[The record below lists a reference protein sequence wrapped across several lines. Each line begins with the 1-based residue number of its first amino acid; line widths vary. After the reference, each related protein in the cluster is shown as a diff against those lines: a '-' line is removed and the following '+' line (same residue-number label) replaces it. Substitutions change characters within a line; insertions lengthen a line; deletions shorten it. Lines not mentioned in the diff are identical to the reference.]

1 MKVRIPEVSKDDSSN
16 KHEVTLGTLY
26 EMNKQAIISQPSLKQ
41 SEIDKIKLKLE
52 EWFNWTLDGY
62 AMLLCRERYD
72 FTVFHLYEKQNP
84 NPPKVATEELIDVLK
99 NRGKILSIEK
109 DATTINNNAW
119 EIWIK
124 IGNEAFA
131 YYLFGCDDWVIEC

>member
-1 MKVRIPEVSKDDSSN
+1 MKSHIPQ
-16 KHEVTLGTLY
+16 KHEVSLGNLY
-26 EMNKQAIISQPSLKQ
+26 DINKQLMATMPEMTDA
-41 SEIDKIKLKLE
+41 EIDLITPQLE

-84 NPPKVATEELIDVLK
+84 YPQKVAVSELFELLK
-99 NRGKILSIEK
+99 ERGKILSIEK
-109 DATTINNNAW
+109 ADEISW

-124 IGNEAFA
+124 IDEEAFVF
-131 YYLFGCDDWVIEC
+131 YLFGCDKWVIEC

>member
-1 MKVRIPEVSKDDSSN
+1 MKSHVPQKHDVS
-16 KHEVTLGTLY
+16 LGNLY
-26 EMNKQAIISQPSLKQ
+26 DINKQLMVTMPEMTDA
-41 SEIDKIKLKLE
+41 EIDLITPQLE

-84 NPPKVATEELIDVLK
+84 YPQKVAVSELFELLK
-99 NRGKILSIEK
+99 ERGKILSIEK
-109 DATTINNNAW
+109 ADEISW

-124 IGNEAFA
+124 IDEEAFVF
-131 YYLFGCDDWVIEC
+131 YLFGCDRWIIEC